1 MATNQNYGE
10 VFCEACRHGND
21 EKVPHCI
28 GLEVDVNC
36 GQRKPG
42 LIEASHNN
50 QYQVVDLLRPG
61 IAVT

>member
-1 MATNQNYGE
+1 MAADKTVGE
-10 VFCEACRHGND
+10 IFYKACRDGNV
-21 EKVPHCI
+21 EKVRYCI

-50 QYQVVDLLRPG
+50 HYQVVDLLRPG